1 MLHKSIIFTLMAF
14 TLAGCLNH
22 EKIATH
28 VVGGVAL
35 HLVKE
40 AID

>member
-1 MLHKSIIFTLMAF
+1 MLQKSIIFTLMAF
-14 TLAGCLNH
+14 ALAGCLNP
-22 EKIATH
+22 ERIANH